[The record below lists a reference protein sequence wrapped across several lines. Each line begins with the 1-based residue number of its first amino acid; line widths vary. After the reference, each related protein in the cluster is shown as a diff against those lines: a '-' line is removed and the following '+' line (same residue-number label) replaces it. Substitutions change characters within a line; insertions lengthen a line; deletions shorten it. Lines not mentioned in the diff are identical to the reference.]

1 MNTQNRIQRDA
12 NIFGSLIFFSAL
24 NFEVDET
31 LHEID
36 GIKDMDLYKMWWCS
50 HQQTYGYALTK
61 QTICFAVND
70 DDNV

>member
-1 MNTQNRIQRDA
+1 MQRDA

-36 GIKDMDLYKMWWCS
+36 GIKDMDLYKM
-50 HQQTYGYALTK
+50 
-61 QTICFAVND
+61 
-70 DDNV
+70 